1 MLDPAD
7 AADLLDLVREEQ
19 GLARAGRRTPRK
31 GLLLDLYS
39 RSVNTGR
46 PLSETLAETA
56 PWAADLVEPIADVIK
71 AYVARKRSR
80 ALLDF
85 DDLLLYWR
93 AAVRDDVLGRR
104 LAGLFDA
111 VLVDEYQD
119 VNQLQ
124 VDIVRGLCAGDTG
137 LTVVGDDAQAVY
149 GFRGA
154 SARHILDL
162 PAQFPGTTVVR
173 LVRNYRSTQPILD
186 LANAAWAGAS
196 VRYAKD
202 LVAVRAGGV
211 RPELVDCADEATQA
225 EEVCARVLAARER
238 GSRLRDQAVLFRA
251 GRGSDLLELELTR
264 RRIPYVKY
272 GGLRYLEAA
281 HVKDLLALYR
291 LADNPRDETAWFRL
305 LQLLDGVGPATAR
318 RVVDAL
324 DLDRDGVLDRW
335 DAAGLPE
342 CARADAGR
350 LVTALRDAGPGAGA
364 RRLRRALVPVVQ
376 GAYPDAA
383 AGWPTWSGWPRRPPS
398 TATCARSWSSW
409 PSTRRGPPAP
419 TRCRRASTRTGWCC
433 PRCTRPRAWSGT
445 RCTCC
450 TSPRA
455 ASPPTWA
462 CPHRTVWT
470 RSAGCSTSRS
480 PGPATRCTCTR
491 RCATTTTRGPGTTGT
506 RTRSAAGSS
515 TRPRSAA
522 ATGSARGAG
531 DRAGRCAR
539 RLGDRAGPHG
549 RGGARRALGLARVAR
564 RYVELEPDRL
574 AEAAVV
580 RLDAPPVG
588 HRLDQVQAATGG
600 VPAADLDQL
609 RAPVAGVG
617 HPDPHPA
624 AGQSHGDDQ
633 LVPALPDR
641 VGHQLGG
648 QQRRR
653 VERVP
658 VDQVPE
664 QIGDQPA
671 GHPRALRVRR
681 QLPPHGRAG
690 RGPVADQ
697 LADQHH
703 GVVRRRPVHQL
714 GERVG
719 QLVRPH
725 GPGRRRP
732 RRAPAAAL
740 PRCRAGR
747 RRAAARR

>member
-1 MLDPAD
+1 VFELNDEQRAAVEHEGGPLLVLAGAGTGKTTTLTARVGRLLERGVPAHRVLLLTFTRRAAAEMLGRAARDRRQKPWGGTFHSVAHRIVAANAAALGLPGDFAVIDPAD

-46 PLSETLAETA
+46 PLSETLSETA
-56 PWAADLVEPIADVIK
+56 PWAADLVEPVAGVIK

-93 AAVRDDVLGRR
+93 AAVRDEVLGRR

-124 VDIVRGLCAGDTG
+124 VDIVHGLCAGDTV
-137 LTVVGDDAQAVY
+137 LTAVGDDAQAVY

-173 LVRNYRSTQPILD
+173 LVRNYRSSQPILD
-186 LANAAWAGAS
+186 LANAAWTGAA

-318 RVVDAL
+318 RVVDSL

-335 DAAGLPE
+335 DATALPE
-342 CARADAGR
+342 CARADADR
-350 LVTALRDAGPGAGA
+350 LVAALAERGRDRADT
-364 RRLRRALVPVVQ
+364 LRQALVPVVQ

-383 AGWPTWSGWPRRPPS
+383 ARLADLERL
-398 TATCARSWSSW
+398 
-409 PSTRRGPPAP
+409 
-419 TRCRRASTRTGWCC
+419 
-433 PRCTRPRAWSGT
+433 
-445 RCTCC
+445 
-450 TSPRA
+450 
-455 ASPPTWA
+455 
-462 CPHRTVWT
+462 
-470 RSAGCSTSRS
+470 
-480 PGPATRCTCTR
+480 
-491 RCATTTTRGPGTTGT
+491 
-506 RTRSAAGSS
+506 
-515 TRPRSAA
+515 SAA
-522 ATGSARGAG
+522 AAEHGDLRTFVVELALDPPRSTGADAVPPSVDEDWLVLSTVHSAKGLEWNAVHLLHVTEG
-531 DRAGRCAR
+531 SFPSDMGVSTPDGLDEER
-539 RLGDRAGPHG
+539 RLFHVALTRARDALHLYAPLRYHHHPRARDDRHSFAQ
-549 RGGARRALGLARVAR
+549 RSRFL
-564 RYVELEPDRL
+564 D
-574 AEAAVV
+574 EAALACCDRV
-580 RLDAPPVG
+580 RA
-588 HRLDQVQAATGG
+588 
-600 VPAADLDQL
+600 
-609 RAPVAGVG
+609 
-617 HPDPHPA
+617 A
-624 AGQSHGDDQ
+624 AGTGP
-633 LVPALPDR
+633 VPAL
-641 VGHQLGG
+641 GG
-648 QQRRR
+648 S
-653 VERVP
+653 
-658 VDQVPE
+658 
-664 QIGDQPA
+664 A
-671 GHPRALRVRR
+671 T
-681 QLPPHGRAG
+681 
-690 RGPVADQ
+690 
-697 LADQHH
+697 
-703 GVVRRRPVHQL
+703 
-714 GERVG
+714 
-719 QLVRPH
+719 
-725 GPGRRRP
+725 
-732 RRAPAAAL
+732 APARTVAAEL
-740 PRCRAGR
+740 DALWV
-747 RRAAARR
+747 

>member
-1 MLDPAD
+1 MFELNDEQRAAVEHEGGPLLVLAGAGTGKTTTLTARVGRLLERGVPAHRVLLLTFTRRAAAEMLGRAARDRRQKPWGGTFHSVAHRIVAANAAALGLPGDFAVIDPAD

-46 PLSETLAETA
+46 PLSETLSETA
-56 PWAADLVEPIADVIK
+56 PWAADLLEPVAGVIK

-93 AAVRDDVLGRR
+93 AAVRDEVLGRR

-124 VDIVRGLCAGDTG
+124 VDIVHGLCAGDTV
-137 LTVVGDDAQAVY
+137 LTAVGDDAQAVY

-173 LVRNYRSTQPILD
+173 LVRNYRSSQPILD
-186 LANAAWAGAS
+186 LANAAWTGAA

-318 RVVDAL
+318 RVVDSL

-335 DAAGLPE
+335 DATALPE
-342 CARADAGR
+342 CARADADR
-350 LVTALRDAGPGAGA
+350 LVAALAERGRDRADT
-364 RRLRRALVPVVQ
+364 LRQALVPVVQ

-383 AGWPTWSGWPRRPPS
+383 ARLADLERL
-398 TATCARSWSSW
+398 
-409 PSTRRGPPAP
+409 
-419 TRCRRASTRTGWCC
+419 
-433 PRCTRPRAWSGT
+433 
-445 RCTCC
+445 
-450 TSPRA
+450 
-455 ASPPTWA
+455 
-462 CPHRTVWT
+462 
-470 RSAGCSTSRS
+470 
-480 PGPATRCTCTR
+480 
-491 RCATTTTRGPGTTGT
+491 
-506 RTRSAAGSS
+506 
-515 TRPRSAA
+515 SAA
-522 ATGSARGAG
+522 AAEHGDLRTFVVELALDPPRSTGADAVPPSVDEDWLVLSTVHSAKGLEWNAVHLLHVTEG
-531 DRAGRCAR
+531 SFPSDMGVSTPDGLDEER
-539 RLGDRAGPHG
+539 RLFHVALTRARDALHLYAPLRYHHHPRARDDRHSFAQ
-549 RGGARRALGLARVAR
+549 RSRFL
-564 RYVELEPDRL
+564 D
-574 AEAAVV
+574 EAALACCDRV
-580 RLDAPPVG
+580 RA
-588 HRLDQVQAATGG
+588 
-600 VPAADLDQL
+600 
-609 RAPVAGVG
+609 
-617 HPDPHPA
+617 A
-624 AGQSHGDDQ
+624 AGTGP
-633 LVPALPDR
+633 VPAL
-641 VGHQLGG
+641 GG
-648 QQRRR
+648 S
-653 VERVP
+653 
-658 VDQVPE
+658 
-664 QIGDQPA
+664 A
-671 GHPRALRVRR
+671 T
-681 QLPPHGRAG
+681 
-690 RGPVADQ
+690 
-697 LADQHH
+697 
-703 GVVRRRPVHQL
+703 
-714 GERVG
+714 
-719 QLVRPH
+719 
-725 GPGRRRP
+725 
-732 RRAPAAAL
+732 APARTVAAEL
-740 PRCRAGR
+740 DALWV
-747 RRAAARR
+747 